1 MHIHKWEYIT
11 VTENK
16 TFEYVKYTD
25 KEIKYK
31 KCQKCNIVKHKYY
44 ILGLKFWVRLEKSK
58 EIIVKNLLIKSA
70 DGLSI
75 IHKL

>member
-11 VTENK
+11 VTEKK

-25 KEIKYK
+25 KEKKYK
-31 KCQKCNIVKHKYY
+31 KCKKCNAVKTKMF

-58 EIIVKNLLIKSA
+58 EIIVNQLTIQSA